1 MKLTTRNV
9 LLWVGTVAVGASIG
23 SVLGGPFSVWLVGM
37 AWLMILVLVVTN
49 LVSKSYKKD

>member
-23 SVLGGPFSVWLVGM
+23 SYLGGPFSLWLVGL
-37 AWLMILVLVVTN
+37 AGLLTVVVWVLDIVT
-49 LVSKSYKKD
+49 KSYKKD